1 MAEDNVVLEVP
12 SSEEIAQHYKAM
24 GDSVTLIHDVIAGN
38 AMAEETDEEKK
49 DCVKR
54 NVEHLKI
61 MVAKTWWGD
70 EDMQPSNEAIAAGET
85 YLG

>member
-12 SSEEIAQHYKAM
+12 STEEKAQHYKAM
-24 GDSVTLIHDVIAGN
+24 GDSVKLIDDILTGV
-38 AMAEETDEEKK
+38 AMQDETDEEKK

-61 MVAKTWWGD
+61 MVAKEWWGD
-70 EDMQPSNEAIAAGET
+70 EDMQPSNEAINAGEIYT
-85 YLG
+85 A